1 MILELKEIQMMLFAI
16 PNLSEPPEYLTNFN
30 SKMAFI
36 VLINAS
42 IY

>member
-1 MILELKEIQMMLFAI
+1 MILELKEMQLMIYVI
-16 PNLSEPPEYLTNFN
+16 PNLSEWLEYLTNFN